1 MNSLF
6 IWTFSDF
13 LLQFPKSEAE
23 WIQIGSDFNERWQ
36 FPNCLGAVDGKH
48 IRIRP
53 PSGSGAYYYNYK
65 QFHSIALMGIAN
77 SNYEFIMFD
86 VGTNGRVSDGDVINN
101 TCFYKALVE
110 GQLKIPAV
118 NERNNLPYVFI
129 GDEAFALRKDFLK
142 PYNEREPNPKEIWKK
157 SAKGFYDVWKFPN
170 CIGSIDG
177 KHITIKCPK
186 NTGST
191 HFCYLKKFSIVLM
204 AIVGPEFTFLCVD
217 IGGYGKNSDGGIF
230 EESNM
235 GRRFAAGLMNVP
247 PDRNLPGTNI
257 NVPHVL
263 IGDEAFAL
271 KPTLMRPYPYR
282 QSRGNKRK
290 EEYNTRLCTAR
301 RVVENAFGIL
311 AQKWRIFHRP
321 IETSVDTT
329 IKIVR
334 STCILHN
341 FIRTKNCDSLYFEYL
356 DPVESTMDAF
366 ANLERDP
373 RRATNMAFDIRE
385 KFADFFNK

>member
-110 GQLKIPAV
+110 GQLKIPA
-118 NERNNLPYVFI
+118 
-129 GDEAFALRKDFLK
+129 
-142 PYNEREPNPKEIWKK
+142 
-157 SAKGFYDVWKFPN
+157 
-170 CIGSIDG
+170 
-177 KHITIKCPK
+177 
-186 NTGST
+186 
-191 HFCYLKKFSIVLM
+191 
-204 AIVGPEFTFLCVD
+204 
-217 IGGYGKNSDGGIF
+217 
-230 EESNM
+230 
-235 GRRFAAGLMNVP
+235 
-247 PDRNLPGTNI
+247 DRNLPGTNI

>member
-1 MNSLF
+1 MHTINKDRILHGEYHALMRQLRQDEKRF
-6 IWTFSDF
+6 YIYFRMISDCF
-13 LLQFPKSEAE
+13 DEILNLIKDEIGKRDTNYREAICPE
-23 WIQIGSDFNERWQ
+23 ER
-36 FPNCLGAVDGKH
+36 LA
-48 IRIRP
+48 
-53 PSGSGAYYYNYK
+53 
-65 QFHSIALMGIAN
+65 IALRFLATGDSFSTIGH
-77 SNYEFIMFD
+77 SYR
-86 VGTNGRVSDGDVINN
+86 VGFSTVGVIVKEVCQAITNKMQGM
-101 TCFYKALVE
+101 YM
-110 GQLKIPAV
+110 P
-118 NERNNLPYVFI
+118 
-129 GDEAFALRKDFLK
+129 
-142 PYNEREPNPKEIWKK
+142 EPTKEIWKK

-235 GRRFAAGLMNVP
+235 GRRFAAGL
-247 PDRNLPGTNI
+247 I

>member
-1 MNSLF
+1 
-6 IWTFSDF
+6 
-13 LLQFPKSEAE
+13 
-23 WIQIGSDFNERWQ
+23 
-36 FPNCLGAVDGKH
+36 
-48 IRIRP
+48 
-53 PSGSGAYYYNYK
+53 
-65 QFHSIALMGIAN
+65 
-77 SNYEFIMFD
+77 
-86 VGTNGRVSDGDVINN
+86 
-101 TCFYKALVE
+101 
-110 GQLKIPAV
+110 
-118 NERNNLPYVFI
+118 
-129 GDEAFALRKDFLK
+129 
-142 PYNEREPNPKEIWKK
+142 
-157 SAKGFYDVWKFPN
+157 
-170 CIGSIDG
+170 
-177 KHITIKCPK
+177 
-186 NTGST
+186 
-191 HFCYLKKFSIVLM
+191 M
-204 AIVGPEFTFLCVD
+204 AIVGPEYTFLCVD
-217 IGGYGKNSDGGIF
+217 IGGYGKNSDGRIF

-341 FIRTKNCDSLYFEYL
+341 FIRTKITCFMNPYKKNIFCAYYMYKKLKKTEKRGRL
-356 DPVESTMDAF
+356 WIHPI
-366 ANLERDP
+366 LE
-373 RRATNMAFDIRE
+373 NRE
-385 KFADFFNK
+385 